1 MENAKAA
8 RELPTLKALVVMK
21 LVDPY
26 IVYDFMHSKPT
37 RDSPIEVTSQGK
49 YLTVNVFGIV
59 FYSGLTGEVFAR
71 LPDTF
76 GKPEHQ
82 PEAKPEGQ

>member
-1 MENAKAA
+1 MGNAKAA
-8 RELPTLKALVVMK
+8 RVLPTLKALVVMK

-26 IVYDFMHSKPT
+26 VVYDFIYSKPT
-37 RDSPIEVTSQGK
+37 RDNPIKVTSREKFLIG
-49 YLTVNVFGIV
+49 NVLGIV

-76 GKPEHQ
+76 GKREVQ